1 MCAALRKSAGG
12 PERQFAASQRPHPLS
27 RVMRTYQGR
36 RWRGPKKAIMALA
49 VIHTRPSDNANLGA
63 L

>member
-1 MCAALRKSAGG
+1 
-12 PERQFAASQRPHPLS
+12 
-27 RVMRTYQGR
+27 MRTYQGR
-36 RWRGPKKAIMALA
+36 RWRDPKKAIMALA